1 MTVKKPTFVERLRQ
15 GEMLIGTLVSLPS
28 PEMTEI
34 LAAVGFDWLF
44 IDAEHGPFDP
54 HDAQPL
60 LQAAG
65 DCPCVIRVPAGDEVW
80 LKKALDIG
88 ADGVIVPQVNSAEQ
102 AERLVR
108 LCKYAP
114 QGMRG
119 VGLARA
125 HKYGMDFENYI
136 QTANRDTAVILQAE
150 NRQAVN
156 QIESIVSTP
165 GVDAILIGPYDL
177 SASLG
182 KIGQVTDQTVK
193 NAIERITDACLAANT
208 KLGIFG
214 VSQEAVEPYL
224 DKGFSLI
231 TVGVDAL
238 FVVKSAS
245 ETLNGVREEITRK
258 QNR

>member
-1 MTVKKPTFVERLRQ
+1 
-15 GEMLIGTLVSLPS
+15 
-28 PEMTEI
+28 
-34 LAAVGFDWLF
+34 
-44 IDAEHGPFDP
+44 
-54 HDAQPL
+54 
-60 LQAAG
+60 
-65 DCPCVIRVPAGDEVW
+65 
-80 LKKALDIG
+80 
-88 ADGVIVPQVNSAEQ
+88 
-102 AERLVR
+102 
-108 LCKYAP
+108 
-114 QGMRG
+114 MRG